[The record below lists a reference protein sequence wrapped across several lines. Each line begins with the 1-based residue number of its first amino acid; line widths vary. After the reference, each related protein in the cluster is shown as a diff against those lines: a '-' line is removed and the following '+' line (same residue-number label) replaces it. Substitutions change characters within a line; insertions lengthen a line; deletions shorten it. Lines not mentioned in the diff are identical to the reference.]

1 MSNEKIYGQYFFKGT
16 TIKAEQYVP
25 LLRDWLLQNLPR
37 GCVFQQDGAP
47 PHWALVTRDFLNQ
60 SLPNKWIGRA
70 SDEDAALI
78 HWPPR
83 SPDLTPLDFYLW
95 GFIKTKIYTS
105 PMPKNLTQL
114 RQRIKSV
121 IEEITP
127 ATLKRVWGNL
137 ERRLVITIKRK

>member
-1 MSNEKIYGQYFFKGT
+1 MSIRKKTVLIFDNIILT
-16 TIKAEQYVP
+16 
-25 LLRDWLLQNLPR
+25 LQM
-37 GCVFQQDGAP
+37 
-47 PHWALVTRDFLNQ
+47 VTRDFLNQ

-95 GFIKTKIYTS
+95 GFIKTNVYTY
-105 PMPKNLTQL
+105 PMPKDLIQL

-127 ATLKRVWGNL
+127 ATLKKVWGNL
-137 ERRLVITIKRK
+137 ERRLVNTNKRKGKHFEHIKF

>member
-1 MSNEKIYGQYFFKGT
+1 MDCNLEFNMLKMFSVSINCGHQSSFKVT
-16 TIKAEQYVP
+16 PA
-25 LLRDWLLQNLPR
+25 
-37 GCVFQQDGAP
+37 
-47 PHWALVTRDFLNQ
+47 WALVTRDFLNQ

-70 SDEDAALI
+70 LDEDAALI

-95 GFIKTKIYTS
+95 GFIKTKVYTS

-127 ATLKRVWGNL
+127 ANLKRVWGNL
-137 ERRLVITIKRK
+137 ERRLVITIERKGKQFVHIIY

>member
-1 MSNEKIYGQYFFKGT
+1 M
-16 TIKAEQYVP
+16 
-25 LLRDWLLQNLPR
+25 LRGWLLPKMPR
-37 GCVFQQDGAP
+37 GRVFQQDCAP

-60 SLPNKWIGRA
+60 SLPNKLISRA

-78 HWPPR
+78 HWSPR

-95 GFIKTKIYTS
+95 GFIKTKVYTS

-127 ATLKRVWGNL
+127 ATLKRVWSNL
-137 ERRLVITIKRK
+137 KRRLVITIKRKGKHFEHIQF

>member
-1 MSNEKIYGQYFFKGT
+1 MECNSEFNMLKMFSFSFYCYHQSFFKVT
-16 TIKAEQYVP
+16 
-25 LLRDWLLQNLPR
+25 L
-37 GCVFQQDGAP
+37 
-47 PHWALVTRDFLNQ
+47 HWALVTRDFMNQ

-83 SPDLTPLDFYLW
+83 SPDLTPLDFYLL
-95 GFIKTKIYTS
+95 GFIKTKVYTS

-114 RQRIKSV
+114 RQRIKYV

>member
-1 MSNEKIYGQYFFKGT
+1 MSIRKKTVLIFDNIILT
-16 TIKAEQYVP
+16 
-25 LLRDWLLQNLPR
+25 LQM
-37 GCVFQQDGAP
+37 
-47 PHWALVTRDFLNQ
+47 VTRDFLNQ

-95 GFIKTKIYTS
+95 GFIKTNVYTY
-105 PMPKNLTQL
+105 PMPKDLIQL

-127 ATLKRVWGNL
+127 ATLKKVWGNL
-137 ERRLVITIKRK
+137 ERRLADEYK